1 MIRVSFYG
9 SLFMVAMSA
18 STVSAL
24 KFQEDNILSQME
36 NYAETDA
43 DLDLDLDTDT
53 MSDTINEN
61 ELYADID
68 AEWGLSSLGN
78 LIKKGASGLA
88 GGVSRGFT
96 AAKNWITGTK
106 PTPKKKEA
114 VAKKKAVNAN
124 KAALAKK

>member
-1 MIRVSFYG
+1 MLRVSFYG

-24 KFQEDNILSQME
+24 KFQEENFLSQME

-78 LIKKGASGLA
+78 MIKKGASGLA
-88 GGVSRGFT
+88 SGVSRGW
-96 AAKNWITGTK
+96 NWMTGKK

-124 KAALAKK
+124 KAALAKKQ